1 MLELRGIQDIGILQ
15 LLQFPQL
22 SQDLSTKLRVK
33 KEDGNSKFLI
43 HRNTRQKLYIRLK
56 VSQFIGRVGV
66 ILS

>member
-1 MLELRGIQDIGILQ
+1 MLELRGIQDMGVLQ

-56 VSQFIGRVGV
+56 VSQFIGGVGV